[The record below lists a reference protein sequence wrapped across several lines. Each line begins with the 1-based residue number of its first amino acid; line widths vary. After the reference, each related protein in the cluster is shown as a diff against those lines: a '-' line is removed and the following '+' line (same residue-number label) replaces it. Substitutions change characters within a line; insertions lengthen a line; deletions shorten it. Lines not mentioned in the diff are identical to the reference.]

1 MRSAVAGADEAGV
14 GAIDLADEAKAP
26 PEFVDEK
33 PGPEPGRGAQPV
45 PVARAPSQLSEA
57 GPLSLAP
64 SPRDADAGSSAL
76 SASAPSMAPTS
87 ASAGAST
94 RRRLPR
100 PQSAAPAARLLVPA
114 VTLGESVRLAAR
126 PRLGSAA
133 AHLVRDAVAAHLRL
147 HAARGG
153 AAAAGEAARLE
164 RRVAALALSQP
175 GAENPLRAQVAAL
188 RERLGEADL
197 SGTPPRD
204 GAAPGAQAGRSLSL
218 SQVLSAG
225 AGGGGAAQSFLGGSL
240 VGSCGKAD
248 GTGPLSRSALWPAGP
263 ARARRPASA
272 APADGRRGASPL
284 VLSAAAALGHP
295 I

>member
-1 MRSAVAGADEAGV
+1 VRSAAAGADA
-14 GAIDLADEAKAP
+14 ADAADEAKAP

-33 PGPEPGRGAQPV
+33 PGPGPERDEPPV
-45 PVARAPSQLSEA
+45 PVARAPSQVSEA
-57 GPLSLAP
+57 GPLSLSLAP
-64 SPRDADAGSSAL
+64 SPRDSDA
-76 SASAPSMAPTS
+76 SASAPSASAPS
-87 ASAGAST
+87 AAAGAST

-100 PQSAAPAARLLVPA
+100 PQSAAPATRLLVPA
-114 VTLGESVRLAAR
+114 VSLGESVRVAAR

-133 AHLVRDAVAAHLRL
+133 THLVRDAVGAHLRL

-164 RRVAALALSQP
+164 RRMTALALSQP

-197 SGTPPRD
+197 GGAPPRD
-204 GAAPGAQAGRSLSL
+204 GAAPGAHAGRSLSL
-218 SQVLSAG
+218 SQALSAG
-225 AGGGGAAQSFLGGSL
+225 AGGAAQSFLGGSFL
-240 VGSCGKAD
+240 VGVESSGKAA
-248 GTGPLSRSALWPAGP
+248 GTGLLSRSAQSPAGL
-263 ARARRPASA
+263 ARVRLRPASA
-272 APADGRRGASPL
+272 APAHGHGHGRRGASPL